1 MLFVRMAYNL
11 MHYSGYHL
19 TNKINSLCFFHP
31 KFFRFKGW
39 TCLVCIKFN
48 ASTAKSGAN
57 SGGVS
62 IETGLP
68 DSNKSQGSLRLK
80 PKKTVILN

>member
-11 MHYSGYHL
+11 MRYCGYHL
-19 TNKINSLCFFHP
+19 TSKINSLCFFHP

-39 TCLVCIKFN
+39 TCLACIKFK

-57 SGGVS
+57 SGRVS
-62 IETGLP
+62 IETVLSE
-68 DSNKSQGSLRLK
+68 SNKSQGSLRLK
-80 PKKTVILN
+80 P